1 MLLPSSRVPEAERCF
16 CGEPESAWAMFT
28 GRCWKW
34 CWGFLNDLHGDGIM
48 LSIRGV
54 PVSLSSYACTFKI
67 RVKKKKSPV
76 SPFTDVMVLC
86 HPSGK
91 EAAGL
96 APLVC
101 AHRCW
106 HQLCSAL
113 GQQAS
118 GLPACGVNSK
128 WRTTL
133 SPNCPQASAWM
144 ICGTSEFLLHTG
156 MLAPHWVT
164 AARPAHGRMRR
175 TASSLRNRP
184 VSAPMPVFRH
194 HQGLV
199 GRLSGKGARRGLGPF
214 LAFSSCVLGFP
225 VSIKIF

>member
-1 MLLPSSRVPEAERCF
+1 MLLWGARVSLGDVYRALLEMVLGFPQRSPWRWDYAVHQRGSR
-16 CGEPESAWAMFT
+16 
-28 GRCWKW
+28 
-34 CWGFLNDLHGDGIM
+34 L
-48 LSIRGV
+48 
-54 PVSLSSYACTFKI
+54 SLSSYACTFKI

-156 MLAPHWVT
+156 MLAPH
-164 AARPAHGRMRR
+164 
-175 TASSLRNRP
+175 
-184 VSAPMPVFRH
+184 
-194 HQGLV
+194 
-199 GRLSGKGARRGLGPF
+199 
-214 LAFSSCVLGFP
+214 
-225 VSIKIF
+225 